1 MEFGI
6 WTPTSLSDIEEE
18 DMEYIVEKIL
28 DRRIHLG
35 ELEYFVKWQN
45 FPDEDNTWELSKF
58 LDCHSLIAQFE
69 SQRAKK
75 NLKRQAEIKI
85 NEIYVD
91 KAKKLKIEPS
101 LIMDNAFDYGHIAE
115 KILYAINSNGK
126 ISLLIQFKDL
136 DQPELIASDM
146 AYSHIP
152 MMVIKFYEEH
162 LKLLHAFSTI

>member
-6 WTPTSLSDIEEE
+6 WTHTSLSDIEEE
-18 DMEYIVEKIL
+18 DKEYIVEKIL

-126 ISLLIQFKDL
+126 ILFLIQFKHL

>member
-6 WTPTSLSDIEEE
+6 WNYTTLSDSEEE
-18 DMEYIVEKIL
+18 DKEYIVEKIL

-35 ELEYFVKWQN
+35 ELQYFVKWQN
-45 FPDEDNTWELSKF
+45 FPDEDNTWELAKF
-58 LDCHSLIAQFE
+58 LDCESLIAQFE

-91 KAKKLKIEPS
+91 KAKKFKIEPS
-101 LIMDNAFDYGHIAE
+101 LIMDSAFDYGHTAE
-115 KILYAINSNGK
+115 QILYAINCDGK
-126 ISLLIQFKDL
+126 ITFLIQFKDL
-136 DQPELIASDM
+136 DLPELIACDV
-146 AYSHIP
+146 AYNHIP

-162 LKLLHAFSTI
+162 LKLLHAFATI

>member
-1 MEFGI
+1 MDFRI
-6 WTPTSLSDIEEE
+6 WADTTLSDFEEE
-18 DMEYIVEKIL
+18 DKEYTIEKIL
-28 DRRIHLG
+28 DRRIHMG
-35 ELEYFVKWQN
+35 ELEYYVKWQN

-101 LIMDNAFDYGHIAE
+101 LITDNAFDYGHIAE
-115 KILYAINSNGK
+115 KILCALNKGGK
-126 ISLLIQFKDL
+126 IAFLIQFKDL
-136 DQPELIASDM
+136 DQPELIESDM

-162 LKLLHAFSTI
+162 LKLLQAFSLI